1 MDTMDPTPGST
12 QKPEAQPTN
21 EGAATTT
28 QTPVHATQSSPEM
41 DEAKKKAACLIVLGM
56 AGSGKTT
63 FVQKLAEKM
72 YEDENP
78 GYLINLDPACRD
90 MPYPATIDIRD
101 TINYK
106 RVMRE
111 YELGPNGAIITSL
124 NLFTTKFDQLV
135 TLIEQKS
142 QQHKYFVLDTPG
154 QIEVF
159 NWSASGM
166 IITESLASQMPT
178 AIVYV
183 MDTVRNRNPS
193 TFMSNMLY
201 ACSILYKTKLPLIVV
216 LNKTDLQSSQFITE
230 WMTDFDKF
238 LEALDEEQGYTS
250 NLNRSLALALDSF
263 YSTLKTVGVSSVS
276 GSGMN
281 EFLMEVEEARKEYLE
296 VYLQERLAA
305 NQSTRDVINNLSNLR
320 LREGAIMEEGEEDS
334 GDEADQMGGDTCLT
348 ASYAGEGK
356 EAQSSHSRVTGAG
369 GST

>member
-1 MDTMDPTPGST
+1 MDTDESVQGVPEPGSSSHKDAS
-12 QKPEAQPTN
+12 QRQDSDRKS
-21 EGAATTT
+21 GAAG
-28 QTPVHATQSSPEM
+28 
-41 DEAKKKAACLIVLGM
+41 KKSTCLIVMGM

-63 FVQKLAEKM
+63 FVQKLAEKL
-72 YEDENP
+72 YEEDTP

-106 RVMRE
+106 RVMKE

-142 QQHKYFVLDTPG
+142 HLHKYFVLDTPG

-166 IITESLASQMPT
+166 IITETLASQMPT
-178 AIVYV
+178 AIVFV
-183 MDTVRNRNPS
+183 MDTVRNRNPA

-216 LNKTDLQSSQFITE
+216 LNKTDLQSHDYIVE
-230 WMTDFDKF
+230 WMTDFEKF
-238 LEALDEEQGYTS
+238 LEALEGEQGYTS
-250 NLNRSLALALDSF
+250 NLNRSLALALDEF
-263 YSTLKTVGVSSVS
+263 YCTLKTVGLSSLT
-276 GSGMN
+276 GFGMN
-281 EFLMEVEEARKEYLE
+281 EFLLTVEEAHKEYLD
-296 VYLQERLAA
+296 VYLRERLEADQQTQEAA
-305 NQSTRDVINNLSNLR
+305 RNLSNLK
-320 LREGAIMEEGEEDS
+320 LKEGAIPEEDE
-334 GDEADQMGGDTCLT
+334 DEIDEDFDYGASDSTTTGTADAFAPAIRFAGG
-348 ASYAGEGK
+348 S
-356 EAQSSHSRVTGAG
+356 GAG